1 MFAQMTAEADAA
13 ILERRDLEA
22 AEAGR
27 RQREGFE
34 YPKGGGEDISRNH
47 ADAHRH

>member
-1 MFAQMTAEADAA
+1 MFAQMTREADAA
-13 ILERRDLEA
+13 IIERRDLEA

-34 YPKGGGEDISRNH
+34 YPKGGEDISRSH
-47 ADAHRH
+47 AEAHHY